1 MNEVAELVAEAV
13 PYVTAAVT
21 VYGGAVLEKTK
32 DQAADVTVRAGA
44 RFLRWVFGHRT
55 ATDTLPGAVADA
67 VNHPGD
73 DAYIPPLMEAIYE
86 VIRMRDAG
94 LLAEARAL
102 LDQAKQQAASGEPD
116 LTASHEFK
124 TGKIVKGATAT
135 QIETEYAR
143 GKLTAVAVVGTVEGD
158 FTGIR
163 IGKSK

>member
-1 MNEVAELVAEAV
+1 MSEVAELVAEAA

-32 DQAADVTVRAGA
+32 DQAADVTVRAGT
-44 RFLRWVFGHRT
+44 RFLQWVFGHRT

-73 DAYIPPLMEAIYE
+73 DAYIPPLMEAIHDI
-86 VIRMRDAG
+86 IRLRDAAV
-94 LLAEARAL
+94 LAEARAL
-102 LDQAKQQAASGEPD
+102 LDQAKQQGASGEPG
-116 LTASHEFK
+116 LTASHVLK
-124 TGKIVKGATAT
+124 TGQIGKGAVVH
-135 QIETEYAR
+135 QIETEHAQ
-143 GKLTAVAVVGTVEGD
+143 GKFNAEATIDTVEGN